1 MPAVSSRPE
10 DSDPNYT
17 LNREEPLEPQA
28 NRRAEPQNSETV
40 SVWWGVPRLPPARGC
55 RRSRLLRS
63 RVRGLV
69 PRGVGPAH
77 FALAGAC
84 AGPGVGRAAAPQG
97 GPGKTFGGRGPTAP
111 VCGAHALQTSTCVL
125 GGVLLSHT
133 LASAVPSALGVLASG
148 FGMGPGVKPSRYD
161 HRDDQTGNTST
172 GRQQSLFTMLTTTR
186 PAKAV
191 GQGVLAGVCV
201 GWWVGR
207 EPHSGRKQKLDVNT
221 HHTRWCVCCVCVGQL
236 VPVSSNPY
244 RSSTPGLSTQ

>member
-1 MPAVSSRPE
+1 M
-10 DSDPNYT
+10 
-17 LNREEPLEPQA
+17 
-28 NRRAEPQNSETV
+28 
-40 SVWWGVPRLPPARGC
+40 
-55 RRSRLLRS
+55 
-63 RVRGLV
+63 
-69 PRGVGPAH
+69 PRGVGAAP
-77 FALAGAC
+77 FRPGRSLCGAGC
-84 AGPGVGRAAAPQG
+84 GPGCGAPGGGRE
-97 GPGKTFGGRGPTAP
+97 KTFGGRGPTAP

-207 EPHSGRKQKLDVNT
+207 EPHSGRKQKLDANT
-221 HHTRWCVCCVCVGQL
+221 HHNRVVCVLCLCRPISTGQL
-236 VPVSSNPY
+236 QPLQVFHTRPINPVVYWGPTRHPRVSAETSS
-244 RSSTPGLSTQ
+244 